1 MSLFSNIIT
10 WALRAV
16 TSNEAKQ
23 IGVKAVGDAANA
35 LMQQITSHSPDM
47 ASACRD
53 DISNAVAKSIAGVL
67 SRTK

>member
-23 IGVKAVGDAANA
+23 IGLRAVGDAANQ
-35 LMQQITSHSPDM
+35 LVQQITKHSPDM
-47 ASACRD
+47 AQSCQSE
-53 DISNAVAKSIAGVL
+53 ISSAVAKSVAGIL